1 MKCGCG
7 GDLRV
12 TETREFNNVVYR
24 RRVCLTCNKR
34 SFTAENFVPAEVGK
48 KGINHYQS
56 LRGGKNG

>member
-24 RRVCLTCNKR
+24 RRVCLRCNKR
-34 SFTAENFVPAEVGK
+34 MFTSESFVPDELGR

-56 LRGGKNG
+56 MRGGKT